1 MLNISYNSCHWKIQ
15 KLSGKR
21 MHLSSKSLQNTCR
34 EFNLLKIHHRRY
46 FSKILT
52 SKMTYSN
59 DFCLR
64 KKSFVAKSQHW
75 CPLIISTS
83 VKAVF
88 ILAMNGHNSWTLDAK
103 VGRWTLDSGRWT
115 LDAGLWTL
123 DSGRWTLDAGRWT
136 LDAGLWTL
144 DSGRWTLDSG
154 PWNLD
159 AGLWMLES
167 GRWDLDAGI
176 WTLDAEDAGSWTVS
190 GLWTLKLEDLRLA
203 HFTPMF
209 NFYLTT

>member
-64 KKSFVAKSQHW
+64 KKSFVAKSQNW
-75 CPLIISTS
+75 RPLIISIKRQSSLYTCNEW
-83 VKAVF
+83 AYR
-88 ILAMNGHNSWTLDAK
+88 NSWTLDAK
-103 VGRWTLDSGRWT
+103 VGCWTLDSGRWT
-115 LDAGLWTL
+115 LDAGCWTLDARLWTL
-123 DSGRWTLDAGRWT
+123 DAGLWTLDPGCWTLDAGRWT

-154 PWNLD
+154 RWTLD
-159 AGLWMLES
+159 S
-167 GRWDLDAGI
+167 GR
-176 WTLDAEDAGSWTVS
+176 WTLDAGF
-190 GLWTLKLEDLRLA
+190 WTLKL
-203 HFTPMF
+203 
-209 NFYLTT
+209 